1 MDKREA
7 KFRLIRDIII
17 AVVAWG
23 VGSLLFATL
32 GELGFLGILAG
43 LFVAGVPF
51 GWMWLSK
58 IFSAWSLPSIVAKF
72 LGSIILGWI
81 AIFVVLILDIV
92 HVITA
97 ED

>member
-58 IFSAWSLPSIVAKF
+58 IFSAWSLPAIAVKLLSAIF
-72 LGSIILGWI
+72 LGWI
-81 AIFVVLILDIV
+81 AIFVVFIMDII
-92 HVITA
+92 HIFTA
-97 ED
+97 E